1 MKVNIY
7 GFNGAILLMNSY
19 DLKIFRATMNCRLFS
34 LNGYEIDIYEL
45 LDKYLP
51 HETSSLR

>member
-19 DLKIFRATMNCRLFS
+19 DLQTFRATINRRLSS
-34 LNGYEIDIYEL
+34 LSGYEIGYI
-45 LDKYLP
+45 
-51 HETSSLR
+51 